1 MVYRNNNINSENQE
15 KKANL
20 LPVYPFNVDVPCFPE
35 RKYLAG
41 IYKFARIS
49 YVSLLISIILCIFI
63 IISAFSSSIRP
74 VFIKWNNIDNK
85 FEYVKT
91 NKASEKNKNFR
102 EISKSDYLTD
112 YFLKVYLEKRFSIS
126 SNFSENYQN
135 WCDCSNNNVTIPTT
149 KMGVFNLKQECYLC
163 KFSEQNVYKLFLDNE
178 YSAYTQFAENGITR
192 NIHIIKMQPIY
203 KRKNNTEL
211 SFLELILQWFGVNNS
226 KTAKTYKLYEVD
238 FIIEE
243 QKYDKLL
250 SQDVLKAYI
259 EVGSIDSMPEDK
271 RILSASYM
279 FNPNYDIV
287 LNEYLKEQQEYKEE
301 INGLTK

>member
-1 MVYRNNNINSENQE
+1 M
-15 KKANL
+15 
-20 LPVYPFNVDVPCFPE
+20 
-35 RKYLAG
+35 
-41 IYKFARIS
+41 
-49 YVSLLISIILCIFI
+49 
-63 IISAFSSSIRP
+63 
-74 VFIKWNNIDNK
+74 
-85 FEYVKT
+85 
-91 NKASEKNKNFR
+91 
-102 EISKSDYLTD
+102 
-112 YFLKVYLEKRFSIS
+112 
-126 SNFSENYQN
+126 
-135 WCDCSNNNVTIPTT
+135 
-149 KMGVFNLKQECYLC
+149 
-163 KFSEQNVYKLFLDNE
+163 
-178 YSAYTQFAENGITR
+178 
-192 NIHIIKMQPIY
+192 
-203 KRKNNTEL
+203 
-211 SFLELILQWFGVNNS
+211 ILQWFGVNNS